1 MPRVVTINRPDV
13 IALIEQVAAL
23 KTGGNKTEAVALAL
37 RALLDAEPPSE
48 VPSLFGCCKGMIEI
62 VEGYDLTEPMFTDEE
77 VEQFDCMTGAEL
89 LRTPP
94 AAAE

>member
-37 RALLDAEPPSE
+37 RSLLEREAPAG
-48 VPSLFGCCKGMIEI
+48 SLFGWARDII
-62 VEGYDLTEPMFTDEE
+62 SVPEGADLLQPTWTDAEME
-77 VEQFDCMTGAEL
+77 GWDCWTGAEL
-89 LRTPP
+89 DKHAPGGG
-94 AAAE
+94 A